1 MASSED
7 ISRTTSAQGP
17 RLDAYHILQHGPSPT
32 QRQASSSST
41 ASSSQG
47 AVKAKRAADYL
58 QANRPHAYSS
68 SSRNTQSSSNTR
80 AENRSVQREVRT
92 LPRESSKP
100 NIDCIWTIETSLST
114 AADIRIAW
122 IDSFEDGEDVSSKP
136 TDRLLSS
143 PSRSHPAQHHYTPSN
158 TARRMSQDGFVDT
171 YDDAAH
177 GMAEKKT
184 DTGFF
189 GGHREPVKGRK
200 WDHAR
205 DGDPVIMQSGVLPT
219 SSPWRTFVKAS
230 MYGPG
235 MSEDVEKKNAKFLR
249 DQTPGYEKPWRGD
262 LESNDDPDTLSN
274 LLHNKKRQR
283 SLFKRVQV

>member
-1 MASSED
+1 
-7 ISRTTSAQGP
+7 
-17 RLDAYHILQHGPSPT
+17 
-32 QRQASSSST
+32 
-41 ASSSQG
+41 
-47 AVKAKRAADYL
+47 
-58 QANRPHAYSS
+58 
-68 SSRNTQSSSNTR
+68 
-80 AENRSVQREVRT
+80 
-92 LPRESSKP
+92 
-100 NIDCIWTIETSLST
+100 
-114 AADIRIAW
+114 
-122 IDSFEDGEDVSSKP
+122 
-136 TDRLLSS
+136 
-143 PSRSHPAQHHYTPSN
+143 
-158 TARRMSQDGFVDT
+158 MSQDGYVDT

-177 GMAEKKT
+177 GMTEKKS

-205 DGDPVIMQSGVLPT
+205 DGDPVIMQSGLLPT

-235 MSEDVEKKNAKFLR
+235 MSEDGEQKDNKFLR

-283 SLFKRVQV
+283 SILKRIQV

>member
-1 MASSED
+1 
-7 ISRTTSAQGP
+7 
-17 RLDAYHILQHGPSPT
+17 
-32 QRQASSSST
+32 
-41 ASSSQG
+41 
-47 AVKAKRAADYL
+47 
-58 QANRPHAYSS
+58 
-68 SSRNTQSSSNTR
+68 
-80 AENRSVQREVRT
+80 
-92 LPRESSKP
+92 
-100 NIDCIWTIETSLST
+100 
-114 AADIRIAW
+114 
-122 IDSFEDGEDVSSKP
+122 
-136 TDRLLSS
+136 
-143 PSRSHPAQHHYTPSN
+143 
-158 TARRMSQDGFVDT
+158 MSQDGFVDT

-235 MSEDVEKKNAKFLR
+235 ISEDVEKKNIEFLR